1 MIKSVLVVTL
11 ALVVL
16 LNACA
21 GRKNTAPDLVPMPP
35 QNATAAPL
43 NGTAEWPPSDDMG
56 LYIFPVEYGEIT
68 DGPRNDDPL
77 ELKELLS
84 LKAPKSIKENS
95 AVNQLR
101 PSAIRDAARLVTL
114 QTAMQWRYAQLLLDT
129 KQYSGILDTAFNF
142 GPLMMTQGEAVIMP
156 PILTRAD
163 ASMRIEDSTTATVTK
178 TSYELLTPAK
188 YTSVVP
194 NWRWYL
200 MNDGLPAPEQPHPAV
215 LPKNSDE
222 RLIWYAAV
230 REAWKLGTD
239 QAEQLYQE
247 NVSRMV
253 RDYRGVMLYHL
264 LTAQHLLS
272 NVATASSDLGIYAKD
287 SKMHIGQRVYRITR
301 PSSFIVPRQ

>member
-1 MIKSVLVVTL
+1 MTKTTLV
-11 ALVVL
+11 ALVLML
-16 LNACA
+16 LSACA
-21 GRKNTAPDLVPMPP
+21 GRQGTAPDLVPMPP
-35 QNATAAPL
+35 QNATAVPL
-43 NGTAEWPPSDDMG
+43 NGTAEWPPSDDIG
-56 LYIFPVEYGEIT
+56 LYVFPVEYGKIT
-68 DGPRNDDPL
+68 DGPRSSDPL

-84 LKAPKSIKENS
+84 LQAAKSIKENS

-101 PSAIRDAARLVTL
+101 PAAIRDAARLVTL
-114 QTAMQWRYAQLLLDT
+114 QTAMQWRYAQLLRDT

-156 PILTRAD
+156 PVLTRSG
-163 ASMRIEDSTTATVTK
+163 ASMRIEDNITATVAK

-188 YTSVVP
+188 YISVIP

-200 MNDGLPAPEQPHPAV
+200 MNDGLPSPEQPHPAV

-230 REAWKLGTD
+230 REAWELGTD

-272 NVATASSDLGIYAKD
+272 NVTTASSDLGIYAKD

-301 PSSFIVPRQ
+301 PSGFIVPRQ